1 MAHALFL
8 PLIEL
13 GKLKLKLIVRL
24 GKFSLSHEETKLID
38 WSFPGRTEME
48 NEEAEK
54 QKEELEGSFKTTAR
68 QVDKGEKF
76 HKEVRKAES

>member
-1 MAHALFL
+1 
-8 PLIEL
+8 
-13 GKLKLKLIVRL
+13 
-24 GKFSLSHEETKLID
+24 
-38 WSFPGRTEME
+38 ME

-76 HKEVRKAES
+76 PKEVRKAES